1 MTRASRIAPTLAIS
15 LATILSLAA
24 DDKAKPAEETVAI
37 DPAAYRQVEVLMR
50 AVETIRENY
59 VDPNK
64 VSYEKL
70 VEAAIGGMFD
80 HLDAHSQYMSPRLFE
95 EARKVERNPNNTT
108 GIVLTT
114 NKTGD
119 LIVAS
124 VKEGGPAA
132 RAGIRRS
139 DRLLKVGE
147 RELDASK
154 LAEATTLLDGRP
166 GELITIVVQR
176 PGGGRVRTFGFERE
190 NPNKETVTDAE
201 MLPPEMAGKAK
212 IGYAR
217 ITQFESATARELAD
231 VLDRFEDLGMQAFVL
246 DLRANP
252 GGLLSAAIEVC
263 GEFLPPKTLIAQ
275 TEGRPGTGNSE
286 TYHSAATQ
294 RRQRD
299 YPLAL
304 LINKGS
310 ASSSEIVAGALKD
323 LGRATAVGSTT
334 FGKGSVQTVIP
345 MGLETGAAMR
355 LTTARFYTPKH
366 LPIDGHGIEPDIEI
380 DGKQLP
386 ITTAAK
392 MLQKKLSAKK

>member
-1 MTRASRIAPTLAIS
+1 MTRASIIAIALAP
-15 LATILSLAA
+15 ALSLAA
-24 DDKAKPAEETVAI
+24 DDKTAPAEETVAI
-37 DPAAYRQVEVLMR
+37 DPAAYRQIEVLMR
-50 AVETIRENY
+50 AIETVRENY
-59 VDPNK
+59 VDAEK
-64 VSYEKL
+64 VSYEQL
-70 VEAAIGGMFD
+70 VEDAIEGMFAR
-80 HLDAHSQYMSPRLFE
+80 LDSHSHYMSPRLFE
-95 EARKVERNPNNTT
+95 EARKVERNPRNTT

-124 VKEGGPAA
+124 VTEAGPAA
-132 RAGIRRS
+132 RAGVRS
-139 DRLLKVGE
+139 GDRLLKIGE
-147 RELDASK
+147 REVDASK
-154 LAEATTLLDGRP
+154 LTESTALLDGRP
-166 GELITIVVQR
+166 GELITIVIQR

-190 NPNKETVTDAE
+190 NPAKETVTGAE
-201 MLPPEMAGKAK
+201 MLPPEMTGKSK

-217 ITQFESATARELAD
+217 ITQFESTTARELAD
-231 VLDRFEDLGMQAFVL
+231 ALDKLEDGGMQALVL

-263 GEFLPPKTLIAQ
+263 AEFVPPKTLIAQ
-275 TEGRPGTGNSE
+275 TEGRPGTENSE

-299 YPLAL
+299 YPMAV
-304 LINKGS
+304 LINKSS

-323 LGRATAVGSTT
+323 LGRAIAVGTTT

-366 LPIDGHGIEPDIEI
+366 RPIDGHGIEPDIEI
-380 DGKQLP
+380 TGDQLP
-386 ITTAAK
+386 ITAAAK
-392 MLQKKLSAKK
+392 ALQQKLAAKK